1 MKTAEPIEETAYF
14 LTKMAMHAILKEY
27 LDESQVLQLMQHL
40 GIRKRESCILFLT
53 QWMLAIRHY
62 PDSIFAN
69 DEVRLHFLHVLQDM
83 LDGFILEE
91 ENHALC

>member
-1 MKTAEPIEETAYF
+1 MV
-14 LTKMAMHAILKEY
+14 MQAILKSY
-27 LDESQVLQLMQHL
+27 LDEGQVLQLMQHL
-40 GIRKRESCILFLT
+40 GIRKRESCIFFLT
-53 QWMLAIRHY
+53 QWMLALRRY

-69 DEVRLHFLHVLQDM
+69 EEVRLQFLHVLQDM